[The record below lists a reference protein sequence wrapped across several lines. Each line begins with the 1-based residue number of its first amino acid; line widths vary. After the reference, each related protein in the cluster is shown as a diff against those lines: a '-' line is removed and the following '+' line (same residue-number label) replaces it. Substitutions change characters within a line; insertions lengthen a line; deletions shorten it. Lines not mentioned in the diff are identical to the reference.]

1 MKSLSRVVWSEGM
14 YLGPHHFQTQSRY
27 FEDSIHFAVEQCWF
41 EPWGLVACKLDG
53 SAIQN
58 GRVALLGAHGIFEDG
73 LVFDMPESDELPD
86 PRDIREQF
94 SPLSQEMLVMLAVPR
109 RRMGQA
115 NCDLD
120 GGNGS
125 VRYVAVKR
133 TVADVNNGSDEK
145 EVRVGQKNIRLL
157 VEAECDDSLLTIPIA
172 RVRRDGAGH
181 LVYDDNFIP
190 PCTKLTAS
198 PQLLAIVRRLLE
210 ALQEKQRFF
219 SRTHN
224 AAGVFQAGTR
234 QLDVA
239 NFWFLHTVNGAIAA
253 LRHLYTSKR
262 GHPEELFG
270 ELSRIAGELCTF
282 GMDSHPD
289 SLPLY
294 DHRQLEQCFSALE
307 AHIRR
312 HLEVLV
318 PTNTVSIALLAE
330 QRNFYRGIVPDQRC
344 FGRSTWVLGLRSS
357 GSEAQLIA
365 RAPEIVKICSHEW
378 ISKLVAR
385 ALPGLIM
392 RHLTVPPA
400 AISPKVEFQYFSLD
414 KMGPCWEHISSTRE
428 VGVYVPDDLPSVELE
443 LQVVLQSQ

>member
-1 MKSLSRVVWSEGM
+1 
-14 YLGPHHFQTQSRY
+14 
-27 FEDSIHFAVEQCWF
+27 
-41 EPWGLVACKLDG
+41 
-53 SAIQN
+53 
-58 GRVALLGAHGIFEDG
+58 
-73 LVFDMPESDELPD
+73 
-86 PRDIREQF
+86 
-94 SPLSQEMLVMLAVPR
+94 MLAVPKR
-109 RRMGQA
+109 QPNQA
-115 NCDLD
+115 NVDLE
-120 GGNGS
+120 GRNGS
-125 VRYVAVKR
+125 ARYVAVNR
-133 TVADVNNGSDEK
+133 AVADVNNGSDEK
-145 EVRVGQKNIRLL
+145 EVRVGQKNIRIL
-157 VEAECDDSLLTIPIA
+157 VESECNDSFQTIPVA

-181 LVYDDNFIP
+181 LVYDPKFIP

-198 PQLLAIVRRLLE
+198 SPLLGMIRRLLE
-210 ALQEKQRFF
+210 TLQEKQKFF
-219 SRTHN
+219 SRTQN

-239 NFWFLHTVNGAIAA
+239 NFWFLHTVNSAIAA

-270 ELSRIAGELCTF
+270 QLSRIAGELCTF

-294 DHRQLEQCFSALE
+294 DHRQLEQCFGALE

-312 HLEVLV
+312 HLEILV
-318 PTNTVSIALLAE
+318 PTNTVNIQLVPV
-330 QRNFYRGIVPDQRC
+330 QRNFYRGMVPDQRC
-344 FGRSTWVLGLRSS
+344 LGRSTWVLGIRSS
-357 GSEAQLIA
+357 GSEAQVIA
-365 RAPEIVKICSHEW
+365 RGPEIVKVCSHEW

-414 KMGPCWEHISSTRE
+414 KMGPCWEHISSSRE

-443 LQVVLQSQ
+443 LQVVLQTQ